1 MQVMS
6 KQRMSEETARKLHSA
21 ALHLMRY
28 VRTQDTALG
37 VPPAQLS
44 ALSVVVFGGKKSLSD
59 LAQAEQ
65 VRPPTMSRIVDALVR
80 QALVKREADKKDR
93 RSVVITATDKGERIM
108 HEGRNR
114 REKRLLDLLQGLS
127 RDEIEALDKASEILA
142 GSLATTSHWM
152 SGYSSDP
159 SLCVTT
165 ATSPNVTH

>member
-1 MQVMS
+1 MS
-6 KQRMSEETARKLHSA
+6 KQKTSEETARKLHSA

-80 QALVKREADKKDR
+80 QGLVKREADKKDR
-93 RSVVITATDKGERIM
+93 RSVVITATEKGERIM

-114 REKRLLDLLQGLS
+114 REKRLLELMRGLS
-127 RDEIEALDKASEILA
+127 KDEIEALDKASEILA
-142 GSLATTSHWM
+142 GSLATTAH
-152 SGYSSDP
+152 
-159 SLCVTT
+159 
-165 ATSPNVTH
+165 